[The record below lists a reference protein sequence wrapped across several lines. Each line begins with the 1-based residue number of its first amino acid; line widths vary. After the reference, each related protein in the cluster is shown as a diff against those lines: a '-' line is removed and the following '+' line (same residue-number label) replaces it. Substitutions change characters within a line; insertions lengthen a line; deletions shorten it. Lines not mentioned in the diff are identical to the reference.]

1 MKKNLVLLLAL
12 IMCLSLTA
20 CGDSNDPD
28 IVTDDV
34 GRDWRVQGIV
44 RDGGTITRDGEDTY
58 VLVCVHKNDA
68 AFYYDSEDQTLFGYV
83 DYPIPLGDNVW
94 DMFKGIDFA
103 DINGDGNSDVTIK
116 FDNDGTELL
125 MVWFWDTQNSQFVY
139 QPEESQL
146 GEDEPDESS
155 GNDVPGLSEDDY
167 SVYEGFW
174 LSEAN
179 DQYDSIEIDA
189 EGDWQLYFNGDII
202 DEGYLWY
209 KPEENITYVY
219 SHRDSEASIGYANQ
233 DDGQLYISSLGSFQ
247 YHANT
252 VSHFQGIWY
261 LDGDLSAEN
270 YIIIDGYGY
279 WEYYQRTSDNA
290 EDTEIDSGTFVYS
303 IDQAGVY
310 YANSMYE
317 DTSYLVLDFD
327 EGILIW
333 GDEGTYYRMEDLQ

>member
-1 MKKNLVLLLAL
+1 MNLMKKNLVLLLAL

-68 AFYYDSEDQTLFGYV
+68 TFYYDSEDQTLFGYV
-83 DYPIPLGDNVW
+83 DYPITLGDNVW

-125 MVWFWDTQNSQFVY
+125 MVWFWDTQSSQFVY

-155 GNDVPGLSEDDY
+155 GNDVP
-167 SVYEGFW
+167 
-174 LSEAN
+174 A
-179 DQYDSIEIDA
+179 
-189 EGDWQLYFNGDII
+189 
-202 DEGYLWY
+202 
-209 KPEENITYVY
+209 
-219 SHRDSEASIGYANQ
+219 
-233 DDGQLYISSLGSFQ
+233 
-247 YHANT
+247 
-252 VSHFQGIWY
+252 
-261 LDGDLSAEN
+261 
-270 YIIIDGYGY
+270 
-279 WEYYQRTSDNA
+279 
-290 EDTEIDSGTFVYS
+290 FVYS